1 MPKPLL
7 TKLIAQAVIGFFF
20 VLVGCVYGI
29 RSKDYIFIMLSLLIG
44 LCSLIRTFSFYHLIH
59 NGAYRILSGTCIR
72 QTSMP
77 FKKDRQIV
85 LVDETQREYRLT
97 LDKNSGLL
105 PGHHY
110 RLYFRQSDELNSG
123 DNNYSSTVLLGYEEL
138 PVITKNVQNA
148 PTN

>member
-85 LVDETQREYRLT
+85 LVDETTTE
-97 LDKNSGLL
+97 N
-105 PGHHY
+105 
-110 RLYFRQSDELNSG
+110 FC
-123 DNNYSSTVLLGYEEL
+123 
-138 PVITKNVQNA
+138 
-148 PTN
+148 